1 MYVCLSKS
9 FEICK
14 SKSQLY
20 VVLLLTYFGNL
31 FLKNKSKI
39 HQEIESENLCQQKY
53 EERLKEED
61 FGDSRYGLLR
71 KYLWNLTEYP
81 ETSLAAQVKLK
92 KKMNREKLF
101 AVKVYAFL
109 SLAVVILSTV
119 TFVLGTVPQL
129 APDMDLLLF
138 EENGTEIKNV
148 VERWEEVS

>member
-1 MYVCLSKS
+1 MLYNSLLPWDNKSTAGIIIHFRILLYDIEVCLSNR

-20 VVLLLTYFGNL
+20 LVLLLTYFWNL
-31 FLKNKSKI
+31 FPKNKSKI

-81 ETSLAAQVKLK
+81 ETSLAAQVKL
-92 KKMNREKLF
+92 NR
-101 AVKVYAFL
+101 
-109 SLAVVILSTV
+109 
-119 TFVLGTVPQL
+119 
-129 APDMDLLLF
+129 
-138 EENGTEIKNV
+138 KN
-148 VERWEEVS
+148 

>member
-1 MYVCLSKS
+1 
-9 FEICK
+9 
-14 SKSQLY
+14 
-20 VVLLLTYFGNL
+20 
-31 FLKNKSKI
+31 
-39 HQEIESENLCQQKY
+39 
-53 EERLKEED
+53 
-61 FGDSRYGLLR
+61 
-71 KYLWNLTEYP
+71 
-81 ETSLAAQVKLK
+81 
-92 KKMNREKLF
+92 MNREKLF